1 MARIRTIKPEFW
13 TSDQVVSVS
22 PLARLL
28 FIGLW
33 NFADDQG
40 VHPASPL
47 RIKLQIFP
55 GDNIKEEKIKE
66 LLKELLSNNLLT
78 IYEAEGKPFFFITG
92 WHHQKI
98 AKKTAKH
105 PPPQVPVQEQCAT
118 STVPVQEQYC
128 TSTVPVQYRSPP
140 DVYVDVDVDVD
151 VEKKGAVVSQKKGL
165 AIDLAELPI
174 PQHLKTGKFK
184 KWLKQW
190 IDWKQS
196 SKHAWK
202 HQNGPT
208 MFLNRLAE
216 YSEAEAIEAIQR
228 ALEAGHATV
237 YPRSNGFKSENQKRP
252 GFIATDK
259 TTEAELSRSRLYEKT
274 LGPIRKQISQAQTPE
289 EKEEL
294 QEKLKTAREK
304 LEQKLAAQGV
314 A

>member
-66 LLKELLSNNLLT
+66 LLKELLKNNLLT
-78 IYEAEGKPFFFITG
+78 IYEAEGKPYFFITG

-98 AKKTAKH
+98 AKKTAKYPA
-105 PPPQVPVQEQCAT
+105 PPAPVQEEY
-118 STVPVQEQYC
+118 S

-140 DVYVDVDVDVD
+140 DVDVYVDVDVD
-151 VEKKGAVVSQKKGL
+151 VEKKGAVLSQKKGL

-174 PQHLKTGKFK
+174 PHHLKTGKFK

-294 QEKLKTAREK
+294 QQKLKTAREK
-304 LEQKLAAQGV
+304 LEQKLSAQGV

>member
-33 NFADDQG
+33 NFADDKG

-78 IYEAEGKPFFFITG
+78 IYEAEGKPYFFITG

-98 AKKTAKH
+98 AKKTAKY
-105 PPPQVPVQEQCAT
+105 PPPPAPVQEQCA
-118 STVPVQEQYC
+118 

-140 DVYVDVDVDVD
+140 DVYVDVDVDV
-151 VEKKGAVVSQKKGL
+151 EKKGAAVSQKKSL

-174 PQHLKTGKFK
+174 PHHLKTGKFK

-190 IDWKQS
+190 IDYKQS

-202 HQNGPT
+202 HQNVPT

-237 YPRSNGFKSENQKRP
+237 YPRSNGFKSENQKRS
-252 GFIATDK
+252 GFIAKDK
-259 TTEAELSRSRLYEKT
+259 TTEAELTRSRMYEKT
-274 LGPIRKQISQAQTPE
+274 LGPIRKQISQAQTAE